1 MTRAMSVQTRG
12 DQVVLISEPVDRDK
26 WLAGEIDTVEV
37 HTTDKIATLEKRLNQ
52 ILAVALTILITL
64 LSTLATL
71 VLSGG
76 SGA

>member
-1 MTRAMSVQTRG
+1 MARPMAVQARG
-12 DQVVLISEPVDRDK
+12 DQVILISDPIDRDK

-37 HTTDKIATLEKRLNQ
+37 HVTDKIAVLEKRLNQ

-76 SGA
+76 TA